1 MHTKTGHWD
10 VSFRVVLA
18 LVFSALTGYSFH
30 VIMIELKENRNE
42 CSRNKIWRIT
52 EMDEFYMEETDDME
66 NELDNFELYL
76 DQELDYLDEE
86 DDRFEEEIWEEADE
100 EDELTEAEEIELVKA
115 LTSIIDAAEAILVG
129 MQRKVFELNETQDIE
144 MRNDIIELEDGEK
157 HLIVSAFLPDRENPD
172 YGYYVPMKSEK
183 IEPEKKTLK
192 KGRPLPKFWKYTHG
206 ISYSK
211 NGKFRD
217 AEDVRKQRENRRNR
231 IDESLICPMN
241 ALEEVFDEV
250 KVTKKTIAGDKP
262 EIPTERFLAKVEGRA
277 DSRQINKVLGLA
289 EKWKES
295 VREYKKNRFNAADKD
310 YLGAYVNLLENQEKI
325 KNDMK
330 NSIRK
335 MNRKTMSQLVRCGIH
350 AADGIGIPSELR
362 EGYRKFGTEV
372 MQLCYDYDKEMFLSC
387 FKTAEEF
394 EEDEARAK
402 QQTEKI
408 TKFPKKVR
416 RSMNKTRRKAI

>member
-1 MHTKTGHWD
+1 
-10 VSFRVVLA
+10 
-18 LVFSALTGYSFH
+18 
-30 VIMIELKENRNE
+30 
-42 CSRNKIWRIT
+42 
-52 EMDEFYMEETDDME
+52 MDEFYMEETDDME

-86 DDRFEEEIWEEADE
+86 DERFEDEIWEEADE

-157 HLIVSAFLPDRENPD
+157 HLIVSAFLPDSENSE
-172 YGYYVPMKSEK
+172 YGYYVPMKAEK
-183 IEPEKKTLK
+183 IEPEKNESSKNKPK
-192 KGRPLPKFWKYTHG
+192 KRRLRSWPRFMRYTHDIG
-206 ISYSK
+206 YAR
-211 NGKFRD
+211 NGKYKS
-217 AEDVRKQRENRRNR
+217 AEDMRIERKNRDDR

-372 MQLCYDYDKEMFLSC
+372 MQLCYDYDKEMFLAC
-387 FKTAEEF
+387 FKTTEEF

-416 RSMNKTRRKAI
+416 RSMKKTRRKAI

>member
-1 MHTKTGHWD
+1 
-10 VSFRVVLA
+10 
-18 LVFSALTGYSFH
+18 
-30 VIMIELKENRNE
+30 
-42 CSRNKIWRIT
+42 
-52 EMDEFYMEETDDME
+52 MDEFYMEETDDME

-86 DDRFEEEIWEEADE
+86 DDRFEDEIWEEADE
-100 EDELTEAEEIELVKA
+100 EDEVTEAEEIELVKA
-115 LTSIIDAAEAILVG
+115 LSSIIDAAEAILVG
-129 MQRKVFELNETQDIE
+129 MQRKVFELNETQNIE

-231 IDESLICPMN
+231 MDESLVCPMN
-241 ALEEVFDEV
+241 ALEEALDDIKLTEKAMFGDEP
-250 KVTKKTIAGDKP
+250 A
-262 EIPTERFLAKVEGRA
+262 IPIEKFFAKVEGRA
-277 DSRQINKVLGLA
+277 DSRQINKVLEWA
-289 EKWKES
+289 KEWKDTA
-295 VREYKKNRFNAADKD
+295 REYNLKKFSAADKD
-310 YLGAYVNLLENQEKI
+310 DLGAYVNLLEKQEKI
-325 KNDMK
+325 KTDMK
-330 NSIRK
+330 RSIRK
-335 MNRKTMSQLVRCGIH
+335 MDRKTMSQMIRFAMKAG
-350 AADGIGIPSELR
+350 DNIGIPRGLR
-362 EGYRKFGTEV
+362 ENYRMFGNEV
-372 MQLCYDYDKEMFLSC
+372 LKLCYDYNKKMFLSC
-387 FKTAEEF
+387 FKTYAEMK
-394 EEDEARAK
+394 EEEARAEH
-402 QQTEKI
+402 QSEKV

>member
-1 MHTKTGHWD
+1 
-10 VSFRVVLA
+10 
-18 LVFSALTGYSFH
+18 
-30 VIMIELKENRNE
+30 
-42 CSRNKIWRIT
+42 
-52 EMDEFYMEETDDME
+52 MDEFYMEETDDME

-76 DQELDYLDEE
+76 DQEPDYLDEE
-86 DDRFEEEIWEEADE
+86 DEWSEDEIWEDEDE

-129 MQRKVFELNETQDIE
+129 MQWKVFEINETQDIE
-144 MRNDIIELEDGEK
+144 MRNDVVELENGEK

-183 IEPEKKTLK
+183 IESEKKSSK
-192 KGRPLPKFWKYTHG
+192 RGRPLPKFWKYTHR
-206 ISYSK
+206 ISYAK
-211 NGKFRD
+211 NSKFRD
-217 AEDVRKQRENRRNR
+217 ADDVRKQRENRRNR
-231 IDESLICPMN
+231 MDESLVCPMN
-241 ALEEVFDEV
+241 ALEEVLDDI
-250 KVTKKTIAGDKP
+250 KLTKKAMFGDKP
-262 EIPTERFLAKVEGRA
+262 EIPTEKFLAKVEGRA
-277 DSRQINKVLGLA
+277 DSRQINKVLEWA
-289 EKWKES
+289 KEWKDTA
-295 VREYKKNRFNAADKD
+295 REYNLKKFSAADKD
-310 YLGAYVNLLENQEKI
+310 DQGAYVNLLENQEKI

-362 EGYRKFGTEV
+362 ESYRKFGTEV
-372 MQLCYDYDKEMFLSC
+372 MQLCHDYDKEMFLSC

-402 QQTEKI
+402 QQMEKI

-416 RSMNKTRRKAI
+416 RSMKKTRRKAI